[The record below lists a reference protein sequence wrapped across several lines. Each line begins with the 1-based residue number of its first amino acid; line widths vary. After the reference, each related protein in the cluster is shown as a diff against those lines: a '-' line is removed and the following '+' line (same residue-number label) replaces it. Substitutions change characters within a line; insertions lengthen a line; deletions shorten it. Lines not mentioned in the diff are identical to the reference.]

1 MPPEFLSVTERRTAS
16 ANNSAGNRDQR
27 YDKHFTAEMFE
38 CKNLRYFFRRWTALV
53 GIGRGPLLILGFGP
67 SVALRTILTL
77 PEPDSGDQA
86 ALWIPL
92 TYR

>member
-1 MPPEFLSVTERRTAS
+1 M
-16 ANNSAGNRDQR
+16 Q
-27 YDKHFTAEMFE
+27 KFTV
-38 CKNLRYFFRRWTALV
+38 FFRPWTALV

-77 PEPDSGDQA
+77 PEPDSGDRA